1 LVKAFSVWSRLLLI
15 AFGLVVLPALA
26 HAQAQCDT
34 ALQDYQVALRSY
46 QDGLFDAALTGF
58 DRYLRDCPQGEQALP
73 AHYLIAEI
81 LFKQN
86 RCTEALTQAQT
97 VIRHSPA
104 VELRP
109 QALLLALQCA
119 LQLDR
124 LAVAQTYAQQ
134 VLDSQAAG
142 EVKTAALYWAGEIA
156 LRQQHYDAARRFY
169 QQVMQSQQAS
179 AYALPAR
186 YALAWLARQQGD
198 AAAALTAFTTFLQ
211 LAPDHELASQ
221 ARFARADLLRE
232 VGRLEEAAV
241 AFRQLA
247 EEAPS
252 GMQDEAL
259 FWWAETTYQLER
271 YGEAATAYQR
281 LLTTYPQSPR
291 MAESLYG
298 SGWAAVRQH
307 QCAVAVQPWEQLLQ
321 RQPTFPQA
329 SEVHYELGVC
339 YLQLQRDA
347 TARVHL
353 QQVLAAAAAAAYH
366 QDTLLKLAALA
377 HREQDYAQAV
387 QYYTRALASA
397 KEEEA
402 FRLHYLLG
410 ESYAALGEDTQ
421 AVAHWQHVLKGS
433 STLPFYAQTLY
444 RLGSVYVSQQ
454 AWPQAIAILQRLWT
468 AFPEF
473 PQRLQVAQ
481 ALAQAYRSTQQC
493 QEALPWYETLVKTAG
508 QVADQHALLKG
519 HVACLFQLERY
530 AEVVERIAPLLR
542 HETRDALDASLLY
555 TLGQAYMQ
563 LRQFREALEPF
574 TRLQQHFPDSPLVT
588 AMAPRFAFALE
599 QENRRAEALAVW
611 QAYLQRGTI
620 ADETERQ
627 RLQLHVGRLAL
638 QQEQWDVALAFL
650 APARSAPVPAM
661 AAESLFW
668 SGEVYLQ
675 RQQWELAQ
683 QVYQELLDRYRAE
696 SHWTALAHLRL
707 GTLYEKQQEWEQAL
721 QAYQASLTTTTDP
734 EVAAS
739 ARRRIA
745 AIAAGRVVPHKAP
758 AAPSASEG

>member
-1 LVKAFSVWSRLLLI
+1 LILAFS
-15 AFGLVVLPALA
+15 LVVLPALA
-26 HAQAQCDT
+26 HAQAQCGT
-34 ALQDYQVALRSY
+34 VLQDYQVALRAY
-46 QDGLFDAALTGF
+46 QDGLFDPALIGF

-73 AHYLIAEI
+73 AHYLIAEM

-86 RCTEALTQAQT
+86 RCAEALTHAQE
-97 VIRHSPA
+97 VIRHTPV

-124 LAVAQTYAQQ
+124 LAVAQTYVQQ
-134 VLDSQAAG
+134 VLDSQAPG

-211 LAPDHELASQ
+211 LAPHHELAPQ

-252 GMQDEAL
+252 GTRDEAL
-259 FWWAETTYQLER
+259 FWWAETAYQLGR
-271 YGEAATAYQR
+271 YGEAASAYQR
-281 LLTTYPQSPR
+281 LLTTYPQSTR
-291 MAESLYG
+291 VAESLYG
-298 SGWAAVRQH
+298 LGWAAVRQR
-307 QCAVAVQPWEQLLQ
+307 QCAAAVQPWEQLLQ
-321 RQPTFPQA
+321 RQPAFPQA
-329 SEVHYELGVC
+329 LEVRYELGVC
-339 YLQLQRDA
+339 YLQLQHDA
-347 TARVHL
+347 TARAHL
-353 QQVLAAAAAAAYH
+353 QQVLATEAAATYH
-366 QDTLLKLAALA
+366 QDALLKLAALA
-377 HREQDYAQAV
+377 YRAQDYAQAV

-421 AVAHWQHVLKGS
+421 AMAHWQHVLKGS

-444 RLGSVYVSQQ
+444 RLGSAYVSQQ

-481 ALAQAYRSTQQC
+481 ALAQAYRSAQQC
-493 QEALPWYETLVKTAG
+493 QEALPLYETLVKTAE
-508 QVADQHALLKG
+508 QVADQQALLKG

-530 AEVVERIAPLLR
+530 AEVVKRVAPRLR
-542 HETRDALDASLLY
+542 HERRDALDASLLY

-611 QAYLQRGTI
+611 QAYLQHGPI
-620 ADETERQ
+620 ADETEQQ
-627 RLQLHVGRLAL
+627 RLQLHVGHLAL
-638 QQEQWDVALAFL
+638 QLEQWDVALAFL
-650 APARSAPVPAM
+650 APARGALVPAM

-721 QAYQASLTTTTDP
+721 QAYQASLATTTDA
-734 EVAAS
+734 EVAAN

-745 AIAAGRVVPHKAP
+745 AIAAGRVAPHKAP